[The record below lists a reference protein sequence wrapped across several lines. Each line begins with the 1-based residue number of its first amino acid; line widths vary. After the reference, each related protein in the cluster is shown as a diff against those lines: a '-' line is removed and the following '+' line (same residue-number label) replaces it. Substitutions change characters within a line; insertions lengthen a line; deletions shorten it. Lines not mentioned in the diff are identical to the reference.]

1 MAAAAAA
8 EWTVRIR
15 ERAIEAKHHY
25 DHARA
30 LLRGAAAHLESPMHV
45 ADAQGGHARA
55 ELVGLELFN
64 ASHSL
69 SSAVIVMA
77 AADLLAQRGTA
88 ADPNPTAA
96 PPPSVVADI
105 PDAHESERSALD
117 MLREGR
123 VHAETACGA
132 VEWCCDRV
140 LAAYDLLDQPGLP
153 GVDGFVA
160 HERDAARDGLVDAQH
175 LAAVSAAYAYTA
187 LSLLFP
193 ELV

>member
-1 MAAAAAA
+1 MAAAVA
-8 EWTVRIR
+8 EWTVRVW
-15 ERAIEAKHHY
+15 ERAIEAKHHC

-45 ADAQGGHARA
+45 ADAQGGRARA

-69 SSAVIVMA
+69 SSAVRVMA
-77 AADLLAQRGTA
+77 AADLHAPRGDA

-96 PPPSVVADI
+96 PPPSVVVDI
-105 PDAHESERSALD
+105 PDAHESERSALE
-117 MLREGR
+117 MLREAR
-123 VHAETACGA
+123 VHAEAACGA

-140 LAAYDLLDQPGLP
+140 LTAYDLLGQPGLP
-153 GVDGFVA
+153 AVDGFVA
-160 HERDAARDGLVDAQH
+160 HERDAARVGLVDAEH

-187 LSLLFP
+187 LCLMFL